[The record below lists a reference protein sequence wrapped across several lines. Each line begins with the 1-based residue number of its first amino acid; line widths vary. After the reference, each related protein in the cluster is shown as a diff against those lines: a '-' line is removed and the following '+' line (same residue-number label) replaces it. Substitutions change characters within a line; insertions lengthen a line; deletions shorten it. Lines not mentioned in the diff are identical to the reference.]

1 MRKNSTKSVFR
12 HLHSGLI
19 TSASKF
25 PDYMRAF
32 FMFNGGCGLGIVPF
46 EASIGAF
53 HSIYPRFLNHLCRK
67 NERSLNLI

>member
-19 TSASKF
+19 TSVSRI
-25 PDYMRAF
+25 PDCMRAF
-32 FMFNGGCGLGIVPF
+32 FMFNGGFGLGIVPF

-53 HSIYPRFLNHLCRK
+53 HSI
-67 NERSLNLI
+67 